1 MKRLDELTEREK
13 DLSNKA
19 AVVGFSFLMFVIFG
33 GLTWH
38 FFPDA
43 VGIEFSN
50 EDSSKEDLLDLIK
63 QKMNS
68 IPFYSENPGFTY
80 SDTYQDVY
88 TRLIESYL
96 DHFYSYM
103 DDRQIALLIDY
114 IENKFPNYDYD
125 KTDAGKCFW
134 IFLDSVYNSD
144 TKGYGM
150 YKTLTV
156 ETSGYPTDQY
166 NRDRYDGAC
175 YHFSI
180 LANLVGYE
188 NLIPAIYEQNPEKI
202 LDVICSETS
211 IEREKAERLM
221 TVFDNY
227 YENYDDRNGVAED
240 CVDEINIL
248 MASIIQSKYDTDP
261 VFRNGWFAYALMNS
275 NYFKEDGKEFVA
287 NYWEDSFC
295 FLTTFSSGG
304 VCWVNL
310 PYYYLNSNIDL
321 DTAIDS
327 SAWAAMEEGYT
338 SSEWYETKA
347 VELLSYIVPWSQVQ
361 YMADSNLTTY
371 QKKQMFYDYLKDYF
385 ENEREFN
392 EFVINL
398 RMDDPVALDKFFSI
412 WKSQIMSGPP
422 TIQKLLDVNTLHTKI
437 ISHCFLDAND
447 VDVDSIERG
456 SEEANIHMSY
466 LEDYY
471 FSSDYDYMRHFDEI
485 RSYFHQQDST
495 FTDLLSTNSL
505 PVYYVDRSWVT
516 GERKLSDTTVFPVLS
531 QPLIPQ
537 KREID
542 EEHFIYCLVKPDNYP
557 EGEFIRV
564 FDNLENRRVEALIPG
579 ISTTLKNEETGKEEE
594 VLIISFDEDPPID
607 CAYYKADYFELYPNE
622 YDQIIVQ
629 YRLVQPQFYK

>member
-1 MKRLDELTEREK
+1 MRWLDGLTEREK
-13 DLSNKA
+13 DLRQKA
-19 AVVGFSFLMFVIFG
+19 ALAGFSFLVLATFG
-33 GLTWH
+33 GLARVG
-38 FFPDA
+38 FFDD
-43 VGIEFSN
+43 VGIELSN

-88 TRLIESYL
+88 MRLIESYL

-125 KTDAGKCFW
+125 KTDAEKSFW

-150 YKTLTV
+150 YKALTV
-156 ETSGYPTDQY
+156 ETFGYPTDQY
-166 NRDRYDGAC
+166 NLDRYDGAC
-175 YHFSI
+175 YHFSV

-188 NLIPAIYEQNPEKI
+188 NLIPAIYEQSPEKI
-202 LDVICSETS
+202 IDVICSETS

-227 YENYDDRNGVAED
+227 YESYDDTRAIDED
-240 CVDEINIL
+240 CVNEMKTL
-248 MASIIQSKYDTDP
+248 LASIIQSKYDTDP

-287 NYWEDSFC
+287 DYWENSFC
-295 FLTTFSSGG
+295 FLTTFSSGD

-327 SAWAAMEEGYT
+327 SAWAAMVEGYT

-422 TIQKLLDVNTLHTKI
+422 TIQKLLDVNTLHTRI
-437 ISHCFLDAND
+437 ISRCFLDTSD
-447 VDVDSIERG
+447 VNADSIERG

-466 LEDYY
+466 LKDYY
-471 FSSDYDYMRHFDEI
+471 FSSDYDYMKHFDEI
-485 RSYFHQQDST
+485 RSYFHQQNST
-495 FTDLLSTNSL
+495 FTDLLSTDSL
-505 PVYYVDRSWVT
+505 PVYYAVRSWVN
-516 GERKLSDTTVFPVLS
+516 GDRMLSDTTIFPVLS

-537 KREID
+537 KRKID

-564 FDNLENRRVEALIPG
+564 FDNIENRRVEALIPG

-594 VLIISFDEDPPID
+594 VLIVSFDEDSPID

-629 YRLVQPQFYK
+629 SRLVQPQFYK